1 MNGLPP
7 STNRV
12 VRVLCVAAALFI
24 LVGAGQCSPSSKD
37 LPHEPLA
44 IAAQDNPPA
53 TADQFIARQPFVSVA
68 KQAKAAVVNV
78 SAVKKRSQELE
89 RFPSP
94 FFDDPFFRRFFG
106 DEFERRMPGPRERRE
121 QGLGSGV
128 IVTPNGYIVTN
139 NHVVE
144 DADELTVSLPDKR
157 TFKATV
163 IGTDP
168 KTDVAVIKIDAANLP
183 VLAWGDASQLQVG
196 ELVLAVGN
204 PFGLNQTVTMGIISA
219 VGRANMGI
227 VDYEDFIQTDAAIN
241 PGNSGGALV
250 NLKGELI
257 GINTAIF
264 TRSGG
269 YMGIGFAIPSN
280 MARNVMDSLIKH
292 GKVIRTYLKIEGR
305 CPERVQ
311 TCDTEKPRHVF
322 SARFDPFRCA
332 RLGVEIPISL
342 KIDFE
347 IGSRGWIGV
356 SIQEVTQDLAKEFGA
371 PDTKGALVGDVI
383 DDSPAAKAKLERGDI
398 ITAYNGKTINDPVH
412 LRSLVAET
420 PPGTTVRLS
429 IWRDKAAKELTVT
442 VGEQPKEVASTKGFG
457 SGKGDYALAGITVEE
472 LKPDRS
478 GRSKFQTGVVVTDVE
493 PDSPAERAGVRRGD
507 IIREINRKPV
517 KNVRDFERLTK
528 ELSPGSPVLLL
539 LGRGNATIFLSISPG
554 R

>member
-1 MNGLPP
+1 MNGLSP

-53 TADQFIARQPFVSVA
+53 TTDQFIASQPFVSVA

-128 IVTPNGYIVTN
+128 IVTPDGYIVTN

-144 DADELTVSLPDKR
+144 DAGELTVSLPDKR

-292 GKVIRTYLKIEGR
+292 GKVIR
-305 CPERVQ
+305 
-311 TCDTEKPRHVF
+311 
-322 SARFDPFRCA
+322 
-332 RLGVEIPISL
+332 
-342 KIDFE
+342 
-347 IGSRGWIGV
+347 GWIGV

-398 ITAYNGKTINDPVH
+398 ITAYNGKTVNDPVH

-420 PPGTTVRLS
+420 PPGTTMRLS

-457 SGKGDYALAGITVEE
+457 SGKGDHALAGITVEE